1 MVRSQCRRGKH
12 VLEGREGKRKRPPLL
27 QFNIRLAVIVM
38 AHAVSQFARVATLP
52 ARLLMLT
59 GRI

>member
-1 MVRSQCRRGKH
+1 M
-12 VLEGREGKRKRPPLL
+12 KRPPLL

>member
-1 MVRSQCRRGKH
+1 LKGGK
-12 VLEGREGKRKRPPLL
+12 EKERPPLL

>member
-1 MVRSQCRRGKH
+1 M
-12 VLEGREGKRKRPPLL
+12 L

-52 ARLLMLT
+52 ESSKALDVNRKNLKGKQRKFINLPTSLQMQYL
-59 GRI
+59 